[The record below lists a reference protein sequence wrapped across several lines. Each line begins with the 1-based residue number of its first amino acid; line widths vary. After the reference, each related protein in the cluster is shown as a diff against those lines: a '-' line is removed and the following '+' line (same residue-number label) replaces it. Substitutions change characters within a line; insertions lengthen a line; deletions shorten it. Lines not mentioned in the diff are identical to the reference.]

1 MLGLTERQRE
11 ALIEKL
17 PDAGNLAA
25 GSIVVGPVPRQEAFF
40 DRTRDYGRRH
50 LVALLGLDVRTGA
63 RRKTMIGVYIIL
75 GTMGA
80 FAIIVAAIDLLGRRN
95 ERRSRDR
102 AS

>member
-1 MLGLTERQRE
+1 
-11 ALIEKL
+11 
-17 PDAGNLAA
+17 
-25 GSIVVGPVPRQEAFF
+25 
-40 DRTRDYGRRH
+40 
-50 LVALLGLDVRTGA
+50 
-63 RRKTMIGVYIIL
+63 MIGVYIIL